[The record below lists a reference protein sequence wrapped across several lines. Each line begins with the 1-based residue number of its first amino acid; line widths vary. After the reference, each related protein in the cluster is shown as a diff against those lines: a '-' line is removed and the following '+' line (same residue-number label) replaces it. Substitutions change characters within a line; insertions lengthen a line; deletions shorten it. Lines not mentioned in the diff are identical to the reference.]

1 MLLFRCRFTHNE
13 LTAIKN
19 YLPQGE
25 YCLVSGG
32 ESREYF
38 GVMEEGLHSRFID
51 ILSGETLSYL
61 EYVDSDEMNDFLR
74 KNDLLEETGNCTLL
88 DEFK

>member
-1 MLLFRCRFTHNE
+1 MLLFRCKFTHNE

-19 YLPQGE
+19 YLPEGE
-25 YCLVSGG
+25 YCIVGG
-32 ESREYF
+32 PEERESY

-61 EYVDSDEMNDFLR
+61 EYVDSDEMTAFL
-74 KNDLLEETGNCTLL
+74 KKHAPLEETGNCRLL
-88 DEFK
+88 DEFR